1 MNKKHKMIS
10 CVKPIISDDTI
21 SMFELTYTRTYI
33 CADSEHY
40 EFKINIRSGEVSFK
54 MYKATDNEFIEKIII
69 YLKMIRKSFLE
80 DKKNAIE
87 AFNIKKIEKES

>member
-1 MNKKHKMIS
+1 
-10 CVKPIISDDTI
+10 
-21 SMFELTYTRTYI
+21 
-33 CADSEHY
+33 
-40 EFKINIRSGEVSFK
+40 
-54 MYKATDNEFIEKIII
+54 MYKATDSEFIEKIII